1 MSPTAEKVRA
11 ILAAQLDIEE
21 EKILITTD
29 IAEELGA
36 DSLDVVELMM
46 EVEGE
51 FGITI
56 DEEAAKTFKTITDVA
71 RYIDEHE

>member
-11 ILAAQLDIEE
+11 ILAAQMDIEE
-21 EKILITTD
+21 EKITKTSD
-29 IAEELGA
+29 IAEDLGA

-46 EVEGE
+46 AVEEE

-56 DEEAAKTFKTITDVA
+56 DEDAAKTFKTLSDVA
-71 RYIDEHE
+71 HYIDENA

>member
-1 MSPTAEKVRA
+1 MRSTTEKVRA

-21 EKILITTD
+21 DTIKDATN

-46 EVEGE
+46 SVEEE
-51 FGITI
+51 FGVAI

-71 RYIDEHE
+71 HYIDENA